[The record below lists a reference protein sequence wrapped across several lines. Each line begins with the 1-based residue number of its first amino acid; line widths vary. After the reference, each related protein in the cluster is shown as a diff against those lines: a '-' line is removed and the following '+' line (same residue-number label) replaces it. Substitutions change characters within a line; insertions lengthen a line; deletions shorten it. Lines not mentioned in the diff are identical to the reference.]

1 MNWKKISIER
11 LREYEARKEALSLI
25 PEQLEA
31 LELSFTAIRAA
42 TTDGTPVNGGGGNKR
57 EDALINNIAKREEL
71 KRSLEIAKRE
81 TEITEKGLEL
91 LTDEQKKIL
100 FLFYIHRTRNH
111 VERLC
116 EELCYEKSKIYE
128 LKDEALKIFTM
139 SVCGVVEV

>member
-57 EDALINNIAKREEL
+57 EDALINN
-71 KRSLEIAKRE
+71 IAKRE